1 MITPSF
7 LSKSQIWEQFVS
19 ENVQNEVELL
29 KSRASIAENLVAEKS
44 KQLEIVQVR
53 RKNFSSSD
61 FVYIISAVCLQFFQR
76 QVALLKQHLIQA
88 DQLNKE
94 QAITIESLK
103 RRLNHNNSNG
113 TKING
118 NSNNSSHSK

>member
-1 MITPSF
+1 MKIFFFQMILF
-7 LSKSQIWEQFVS
+7 HY
-19 ENVQNEVELL
+19 
-29 KSRASIAENLVAEKS
+29 
-44 KQLEIVQVR
+44 
-53 RKNFSSSD
+53 FS
-61 FVYIISAVCLQFFQR
+61 CLFTIFQR